1 MLKLLLDMNLSP
13 DWVPF
18 LTSAGFD
25 AVHWRSIG
33 AANAADAELMSWAR
47 TNAFVVFT
55 NDLDFSALLAM
66 TRGTGPSVLQIRL
79 QDLLPDGAGATVL
92 SVLRQHE
99 SMLDAGAIVTLTDNG
114 TRVRVLPLNSEPA

>member
-66 TRGTGPSVLQIRL
+66 TRGTGPSDVWWRAHHAASPECAL
-79 QDLLPDGAGATVL
+79 A
-92 SVLRQHE
+92 S
-99 SMLDAGAIVTLTDNG
+99 SC
-114 TRVRVLPLNSEPA
+114 

>member
-18 LTSAGFD
+18 LTNAGFG
-25 AVHWRSIG
+25 AVHWSSVG
-33 AANAADAELMSWAR
+33 PANAADAELMSWAR
-47 TNAFVVFT
+47 TNALVVFT

-79 QDLLPDGAGATVL
+79 QDLLPDTTGATVL